1 MDKTIYNPFTKSN
14 VNLGKSPTYE
24 CTNAFFEELKKKR
37 KFAIRLGQLAV
48 QQANYNLS
56 QKAFK
61 KLCNGTLN
69 FSDLS
74 ESDIILNIDQKGV
87 DMKIGLVTSSEF
99 SWLTFFATR
108 VLSLILKYT
117 RIPCP

>member
-1 MDKTIYNPFTKSN
+1 MDKTIYNPFAKSN

-24 CTNAFFEELKKKR
+24 WTNAFFEELKKKR